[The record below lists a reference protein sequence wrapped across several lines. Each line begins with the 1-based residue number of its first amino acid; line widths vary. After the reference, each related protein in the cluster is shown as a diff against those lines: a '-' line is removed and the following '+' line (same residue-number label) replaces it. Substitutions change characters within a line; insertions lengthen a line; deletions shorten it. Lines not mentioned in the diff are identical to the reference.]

1 MRIRSLL
8 AIATISLALAVPAA
22 AQSTAPAT
30 SSGMKPAT
38 TAAPAKP
45 AATTASAP
53 ASSALLDINSA
64 SKEQLEALKGVGPAR
79 AADIIKGR
87 PYKGKDELVEKKI
100 VPASV
105 YADIKDKIIAKQ
117 K

>member
-1 MRIRSLL
+1 MEPGSASRVSADPPLL
-8 AIATISLALAVPAA
+8 QAIGITKLFGSFAA
-22 AQSTAPAT
+22 N
-30 SSGMKPAT
+30 
-38 TAAPAKP
+38 
-45 AATTASAP
+45 SAIDLDLYP
-53 ASSALLDINSA
+53 SQIHALLDINSA

-100 VPASV
+100 IPANV